1 MGYFKS
7 LDIAR
12 QDAKNYDEY
21 EAYMAHLGVEAE
33 KWVDD
38 NSFIIMKIVRNL
50 GLWKKPK
57 KHK

>member
-12 QDAKNYDEY
+12 QDSKNYDEY
-21 EAYMAHLGVEAE
+21 VGYMAHLGVEAE

-38 NSFIIMKIVRNL
+38 NSFILMKIVRNL

-57 KHK
+57 KPK